1 MMDEISAKEKVVEI
15 KDVSYD
21 VEEESKKK
29 EKNEEKTFSEDLSNP
44 GAIDFIRRCKTKEE
58 AFEILDYLLKRE
70 EIDKREYN
78 SLKKKLEESDGLNRL
93 ISSSGGFKKPGY
105 YMRKYYQK
113 LYLDKKPK
121 DK

>member
-1 MMDEISAKEKVVEI
+1 MDEISAKEKVVEI